1 VLDEG
6 FVWGELMT
14 CKSCRSEN
22 QRKFVSEINVHF
34 SGLKNLNKPSI
45 FVFPNL
51 HVCMDCGF
59 AEFAMPEGELRL
71 LANDGVAYGNTTTP
85 PRPERAAAACAAG

>member
-1 VLDEG
+1 MLDDS

-34 SGLKNLNKPSI
+34 SGLKNLNKPSV

-51 HVCMDCGF
+51 QVCMDCGF
-59 AEFAMPEGELRL
+59 TEFAMPESELRL
-71 LANDGVAYGNTTTP
+71 LANDGVAYGKTTTP
-85 PRPERAAAACAAG
+85 TRPERAAAAYAG